1 MNKRDWAIT
10 LFGIGLREAM
20 PAYEQAATTIAGEY
34 YTSTDK
40 EKVDFMRKAKEEVE
54 AALALLQE
62 SAAKLYVELAAL
74 EEAGA

>member
-10 LFGIGLREAM
+10 MFGLGLREAL
-20 PAYEQAATTIAGEY
+20 PAYEQAATAIAGEY

-40 EKVDFMRKAKEEVE
+40 KKVEFIRQAKEEVA

-62 SAAKLYVELAAL
+62 SAGKLDVELAAL
-74 EEAGA
+74 EESPA